1 MKKLMLTA
9 VASVASLGLIAGCGN
24 GGTTSESTDS
34 PAPETTATEETTDES
49 TDEEAAAG
57 DGGELVVWVDENRQ
71 PAVEAAAASFEEETG
86 ATVNLIVKNFED
98 IRADFLA
105 QVPTGE
111 GPDITVGAHD
121 WLGAFVNDGVVN
133 TVDLG
138 ATSSDF
144 ESVSLEAFTYDGQLY
159 GMPYALEA
167 IALIQN
173 TEMVGDTAPAT
184 WDEMMTM
191 AEESGASRPF
201 VVNVNG
207 ETGDGYHL
215 YGFQTSFGAPV
226 FEQEDDGSYTNTVGM
241 GGENGQAFAQW
252 LGENGEAGT
261 GAFSTTVDYDIANEL
276 FATGE
281 APFIVAG
288 PWAIATLTE
297 QGVDVAVNPIPNAG
311 PQDAQ
316 PFVGVQ
322 GFYVSAQSNNALLA
336 NEFLT
341 NYLATP
347 EAQQALHDADPRIP
361 AHTSVEAG
369 DPLTEGFQASA
380 QNGVPMPSIP
390 EMGSV
395 WDFWNAAEAQ
405 IIKGEDPV
413 ATWDKMVSDLEA
425 AIQ

>member
-1 MKKLMLTA
+1 MKRLIVTT
-9 VASVASLGLIAGCGN
+9 VASVASLGLIVGCSSGSTTDDT
-24 GGTTSESTDS
+24 GTE
-34 PAPETTATEETTDES
+34 APETS
-49 TDEEAAAG
+49 TGEAVEPG
-57 DGGELVVWVDENRQ
+57 SGGELVVWVDENRQ
-71 PAVEAAAASFEEETG
+71 PAVAAAAQTFESETG
-86 ATVNLIVKNFED
+86 STVTLVVKNFED
-98 IRADFLA
+98 IRSDFLS

-138 ATSSDF
+138 AAASDF
-144 ESVSLEAFTYDGQLY
+144 EPVSVEAFTYNGQLY

-167 IALIQN
+167 VALIQN
-173 TEMVGDTAPAT
+173 TAMVGDTAPST
-184 WDEMMTM
+184 WDEMISM
-191 AEESGASRPF
+191 AEEADAERNF
-201 VVNVNG
+201 VINMNG

-226 FEQEDDGSYTNTVGM
+226 FEQEADGSYTNTVGM
-241 GGENGQAFAQW
+241 GGDNGHAFAEW
-252 LGENGEAGT
+252 LAENGEAGT

-281 APFIVAG
+281 APFTVAG
-288 PWAIATLTE
+288 PWAIATLTD
-297 QGVDVAVNPIPNAG
+297 QGVDVVVNPIPAAG
-311 PQDAQ
+311 PETAA

-322 GFYVSAQSNNALLA
+322 GFYVSAQSDNALLA

-341 NYLATP
+341 SYLATT
-347 EAQQALHDADPRIP
+347 EAQQALYDADPRIP
-361 AHTSVEAG
+361 AFTSVEAG
-369 DPLTEGFQASA
+369 DPLTAGFQASA

-395 WDFWNAAEAQ
+395 WDFWNAAVAQ
-405 IIKGEDPV
+405 VIKGADPV
-413 ATWDKMVSDLEA
+413 PTWDKMVTDLTA